1 MVFKLIRL
9 KNTSQ
14 YPMVLGHVYNYLV
27 HKHADLQVAGAW
39 FPNAFLLLFFS
50 TGTDMQGSI

>member
-27 HKHADLQVAGAW
+27 HKHADLQVPD
-39 FPNAFLLLFFS
+39 FPMLFLLLFFS